1 MAVYAAIGLR
11 FGPRPIFLWG
21 IVTAIAICASTLF
34 TKQHYIADVLMGAML
49 AALMAFAITRRPRR

>member
-21 IVTAIAICASTLF
+21 IITPIAICASTIF
-34 TKQHYIADVLMGAML
+34 TKQHDIADVVTGAML
-49 AALMAFAITRRPRR
+49 AALMAFAITRRPKR